1 MIISRYV
8 CLFFIYSFLGWVYES
23 IYCTIKTRHWQ
34 NRGFLYGPIIP
45 IYGFGAVIIS
55 IFVNVA
61 ADNRVTTPVWK
72 VFLVSMIG
80 SAILEFATSWGLEKI
95 FHARW
100 WDYSSWPLNLD
111 GRISLFTS
119 MGFGLAGVLIIYVI
133 KPVAEGL
140 MDKVPPLATEV
151 LALAFIMLL
160 AADFTTIINDL
171 KHFNKVVL
179 HYRDMFDESVG
190 SIVDVTVQQTEE
202 IKEMTSGVV
211 RKVRRFSDSDEKM
224 KLLKNYAVSLFE
236 RK

>member
-23 IYCTIKTRHWQ
+23 IYCTIKTRRWQ

-119 MGFGLAGVLIIYVI
+119 MGFGLAGVLIIYAI
-133 KPVAEGL
+133 KPIAEGL
-140 MDKVPPLATEV
+140 MDNVPPLATEV

-190 SIVDVTVQQTEE
+190 SIVDATVQQTEE

>member
-23 IYCTIKTRHWQ
+23 IYCTIKTRRWQ

-133 KPVAEGL
+133 KPIAEGL

-151 LALAFIMLL
+151 LALAFIMVL

-190 SIVDVTVQQTEE
+190 SIVDATVQQTEE

>member
-23 IYCTIKTRHWQ
+23 IYCTIKTRRWQ

-133 KPVAEGL
+133 KPIAEGL

-190 SIVDVTVQQTEE
+190 SIVDATVQQTEE